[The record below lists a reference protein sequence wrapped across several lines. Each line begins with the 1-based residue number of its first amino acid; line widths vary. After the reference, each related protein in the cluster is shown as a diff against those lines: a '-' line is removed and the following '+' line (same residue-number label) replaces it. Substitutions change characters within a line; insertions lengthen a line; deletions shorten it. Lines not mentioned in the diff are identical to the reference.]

1 MTPRNSFLR
10 ALVIVAVVVLG
21 LVAGPTAAVAAF
33 TDSERATPQF
43 SAATILAP
51 ASASVTMRCTLG
63 LHTTVT
69 VNSYGT
75 VANANYHEVR
85 VYDRSGNLEFTGDL
99 SQAAG
104 RSYSSGIEIIGTW
117 SYEIRGYYK
126 VPGSNNF
133 WTGKPLK
140 GTMTC

>member
-21 LVAGPTAAVAAF
+21 LIAGPTAAVAAF
-33 TDSERATPQF
+33 TDGEAAAPQF
-43 SAATILAP
+43 SAASIQAP
-51 ASASVTMRCTLG
+51 VTASVTMKCTLG
-63 LHTTVT
+63 LHTAVT
-69 VNSYGT
+69 VNSYGP
-75 VANANYHEVR
+75 VVNANYYEIK

-104 RSYSSGIEIIGTW
+104 RTYSSGIEIIGTW

-126 VPGSNNF
+126 VPGTNNS
-133 WTGKPLK
+133 WTGKPFK

>member
-1 MTPRNSFLR
+1 MTSRNSFLR

-21 LVAGPTAAVAAF
+21 LIAGPTAAVAAF

-43 SAATILAP
+43 SAAVIPAP
-51 ASASVTMRCTLG
+51 ATANVSMKCTLG
-63 LHTTVT
+63 LHTVVT
-69 VNSYGT
+69 VNSYGP
-75 VANANYHEVR
+75 VANANYYEVKI
-85 VYDRSGNLEFTGDL
+85 YDRFGSLEFTGDP

-104 RSYSSGIEIIGTW
+104 RTYSSGIEIIGTW
-117 SYEIRGYYK
+117 SYEIRGLYK

>member
-1 MTPRNSFLR
+1 MTPRNSFRR

-21 LVAGPTAAVAAF
+21 LLAGPTAAVAAF
-33 TDSERATPQF
+33 TGSDRATPQF
-43 SAATILAP
+43 SAASILAP

-75 VANANYHEVR
+75 VANANYYEVK

-99 SQAAG
+99 SHAAG
-104 RSYSSGIEIIGTW
+104 RTYSSGIEIIGTW

-126 VPGSNNF
+126 VPGTNNS